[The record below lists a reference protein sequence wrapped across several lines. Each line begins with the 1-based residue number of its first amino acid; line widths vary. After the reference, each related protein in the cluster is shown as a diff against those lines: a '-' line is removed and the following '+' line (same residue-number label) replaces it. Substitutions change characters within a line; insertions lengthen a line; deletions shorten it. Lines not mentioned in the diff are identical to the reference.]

1 MRNKLND
8 VYAFPDRI
16 KSVLCACS
24 EGKLSGIHFHSA
36 SKKAQSILNI
46 NFCQITSHHMC
57 LRIPL
62 FLDIFQLLQQTFS
75 YFCATI
81 DQNTL
86 IGLKNNHF
94 TTLEFR

>member
-1 MRNKLND
+1 MDTLSFR
-8 VYAFPDRI
+8 
-16 KSVLCACS
+16 KSQSPSLRV
-24 EGKLSGIHFHSA
+24 F
-36 SKKAQSILNI
+36 QSILNI
-46 NFCQITSHHMC
+46 NFSRITFHHMC

-62 FLDIFQLLQQTFS
+62 FLDIFQLLRQTFS
-75 YFCATI
+75 YFCFCFVFLCDI